1 MKIFHCQSC
10 DQVVCFENTRCMNC
24 GAVLGL
30 LPGQFLISSLDATGD
45 DVWRP
50 LAPQAK
56 GHRYRM
62 CQNYTQ
68 ERVCNWYRPVAA
80 AHLRGKQPQPQH
92 GPA

>member
-1 MKIFHCQSC
+1 MKIFRCQSC
-10 DQVVCFENTRCMNC
+10 SQVVYFENTQCMNC
-24 GAVLGL
+24 GAVLGF

-50 LAPQAK
+50 
-56 GHRYRM
+56 
-62 CQNYTQ
+62 
-68 ERVCNWYRPVAA
+68 VAA